1 MILWSISTSHL
12 LNGLLYLD
20 PGSGSFI
27 LQILIASLMGGLLAL
42 KIYWRKITAFFKKD
56 KTQASVEDSKDD
68 EL

>member
-1 MILWSISTSHL
+1 MIFLSLSHAHL

-27 LQILIASLMGGLLAL
+27 LQIIIATLMGGLLAV
-42 KIYWRKITAFFKKD
+42 KIYWGKIKAYFKKD
-56 KTQASVEDSKDD
+56 KTQPAAQDDKDD